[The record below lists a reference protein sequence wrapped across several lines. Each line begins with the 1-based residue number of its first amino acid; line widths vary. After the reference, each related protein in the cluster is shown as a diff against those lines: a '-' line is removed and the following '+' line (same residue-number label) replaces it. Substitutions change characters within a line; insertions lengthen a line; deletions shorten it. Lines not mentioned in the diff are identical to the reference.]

1 MNMAIVLVGNIRTW
15 NSCRNNF
22 ISVFGRYTPDVF
34 IQTYDRQYAY
44 HPYIQ
49 KTLNF
54 YEDTTLDAET
64 IQEMFSGIKV
74 SGLSINS
81 IDSYVDTKVKPFIS
95 SKFPDGAHL
104 SLSQYF
110 SLHDALGVVRDMED
124 STNKKYDCI
133 VKTRFDVIHNDFEVE
148 CSPHEICVDAHGA
161 GVFPCDWTI
170 IATRDNML
178 SVDEFIMSEIRDMR
192 NESSLVDLPHKLFL
206 NGMLSTGAKVRA
218 LPIIRGIVRAK

>member
-110 SLHDALGVVRDMED
+110 RNM
-124 STNKKYDCI
+124 I
-133 VKTRFDVIHNDFEVE
+133 V
-148 CSPHEICVDAHGA
+148 
-161 GVFPCDWTI
+161 
-170 IATRDNML
+170 L
-178 SVDEFIMSEIRDMR
+178 
-192 NESSLVDLPHKLFL
+192 
-206 NGMLSTGAKVRA
+206 
-218 LPIIRGIVRAK
+218 